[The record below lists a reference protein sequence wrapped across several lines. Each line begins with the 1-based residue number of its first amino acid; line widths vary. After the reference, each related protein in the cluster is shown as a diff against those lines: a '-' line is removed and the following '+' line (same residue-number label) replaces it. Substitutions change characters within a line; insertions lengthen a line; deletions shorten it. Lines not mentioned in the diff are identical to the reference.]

1 MKVKLYTDHTDGRKI
16 CYVKQMQKTN
26 PNSNCEFDY
35 YVKINRDTTIE
46 KMIAVVIDDQGRR
59 ICKAEVKRCWSDPKA
74 SKTYYFGI
82 TICGNRVVYDTVTT
96 LCNRSEGSNTIF
108 VVEYTKDADGN
119 QLYDAKGNPISKTRR
134 VSLSSVKNVDSNR
147 MSYKM
152 QKLIHGYN
160 KWHL

>member
-16 CYVKQMQKTN
+16 CYVKRMQKTN
-26 PNSNCEFDY
+26 PKSNCEFDY
-35 YVKINRDTTIE
+35 YVKIDRDTTIK
-46 KMIAVVIDDQGRR
+46 KMVAIVIDDQGRR
-59 ICKAEVKRCWSDPKA
+59 ICKAEVKRCWSDPTA
-74 SKTYYFGI
+74 SRTYYFGI
-82 TICGNRVVYDTVTT
+82 TICGNRVVYDTVTS
-96 LCNRSEGSNTIF
+96 LCNRSEGNIIF

-134 VSLSSVKNVDSNR
+134 VSLSSVKNLDSSN